1 MPVLVTGATGFVGN
15 YLVRQLLSQGHQ
27 VRCLVRSTSAPGR
40 LKGLPVELAP
50 GDITQAGSLD
60 EACAGAGGIVHLA
73 AIIQEKGRATFRR
86 VNTEGTRHL
95 VAAAQRAGVGRF
107 IYMSNLGVRGPE
119 PTYPFLHSKWLGE
132 EAVRESGLA
141 YTILRPSVLFGAED
155 RFVNVLADLI
165 RRAPVVPVIGPGRTL
180 FQLISV
186 SEVARCLATTLEE
199 ERFTGQT
206 VEIGGPEHLS
216 YEEIIDLIIR
226 TLGKRR
232 LKVHIPV
239 PLMRPVVWLME
250 RLLPQPPI
258 TSQQLSM
265 LGRDNTTD
273 LDAVERWFGFRPTP
287 LGQGIGYIRQRRRTG

>member
-1 MPVLVTGATGFVGN
+1 MLVLVTGATGFVGG

-27 VRCLVRSTSAPGR
+27 VRCLVHSTADLGR
-40 LKGLPVELAP
+40 LPGLPVELSV
-50 GDITQAGSLD
+50 GDITQAGPLSD
-60 EACAGAGGIVHLA
+60 ACAGTAGVIHLA
-73 AIIQEKGRATFRR
+73 AIIREKGRATFRQ

-107 IYMSNLGVRGPE
+107 VYMSNLGVRGPE
-119 PTYPFLHSKWLGE
+119 PAYPFLHSKWLGE
-132 EAVRESGLA
+132 ETVRESGLA
-141 YTILRPSVLFGAED
+141 YTIFRPSVMFGPED

-165 RRAPVVPVIGPGRTL
+165 RRAPVVPVIGPGRTR

-186 SEVARCLATTLEE
+186 AEVTRCLATALEDK
-199 ERFTGQT
+199 RFIGQT
-206 VEIGGPEHLS
+206 VEIGGPEYLS

-232 LKVHIPV
+232 LKIHIPV

-250 RLLPQPPI
+250 RLLPQPPV

-265 LGRDNTTD
+265 LGRDNITE
-273 LDAVERWFGFRPTP
+273 LDAVEQWFGFRPTP
-287 LGQGIGYIRQRRRTG
+287 LGQEIGYIRPRRG

>member
-1 MPVLVTGATGFVGN
+1 MLVLVTGATGFVGG

-27 VRCLVRSTSAPGR
+27 VRCLVRSTSTPGH

-50 GDITQAGSLD
+50 GDITQAGSLSD
-60 EACAGAGGIVHLA
+60 ACAGAGGIIHLA
-73 AIIQEKGRATFRR
+73 AIIREKGRATFRR
-86 VNTEGTRHL
+86 VNTEGTQHL

-119 PTYPFLHSKWLGE
+119 PAYPFLHSKWLGE
-132 EAVRESGLA
+132 EAVREGGLA
-141 YTILRPSVLFGAED
+141 YTIFRPSVMFGLED
-155 RFVNVLADLI
+155 RFINVLADLI
-165 RRAPVVPVIGPGRTL
+165 RRAPVVPVIGPGRTR

-186 SEVARCLATTLEE
+186 AEVARCLAAALEDS
-199 ERFTGQT
+199 RFTGQT
-206 VEIGGPEHLS
+206 VEIGGPEHLG

-250 RLLPQPPI
+250 RLLPQPPL

-265 LGRDNTTD
+265 LGRDNITE

-287 LGQGIGYIRQRRRTG
+287 LGQEIGYIRQSRRTG